1 MLTIRLSRVGKKKA
15 PLFRVIVQPKTRD
28 PWAKSI
34 AILGHYNPRTKAL
47 VVIAEEVKHWLE
59 KGAQCSPTIWNL
71 FLDHKLVEGKKIAK
85 SHISDR
91 KKADMEK
98 DLAEKKVKE
107 EAAQKKAEAAKL
119 AEEEAKKAAA
129 EAAKAEAE
137 AAKEAAKVAAEAEKA
152 AAEAPASAEATE
164 DKSVPAVEEAAPVTE
179 EIAPEAPAAE

>member
-34 AILGHYNPRTKAL
+34 DILGHYNPRTKAL
-47 VVIAEEVKHWLE
+47 VVVAEQVKQWLD
-59 KGAQCSPTIWNL
+59 KGAQCSPTVWNL

-91 KKADMEK
+91 KKATMEK
-98 DLAEKKVKE
+98 ELADKKAKE
-107 EAAQKKAEAAKL
+107 DAAKAKAEAAKL

-137 AAKEAAKVAAEAEKA
+137 AAKEAAKA
-152 AAEAPASAEATE
+152 AAEAPAPAAEEAT
-164 DKSVPAVEEAAPVTE
+164 PV
-179 EIAPEAPAAE
+179 AEAPAAE

>member
-34 AILGHYNPRTKAL
+34 EILGHYNPRTKAL
-47 VVIAEEVKHWLE
+47 VVAADQVKHWLE
-59 KGAQCSPTIWNL
+59 KGAQCSPTVWNL
-71 FLDHKLVEGKKIAK
+71 FLDHKFVEGKKIAK

-91 KKADMEK
+91 KKADLEK
-98 DLAEKKVKE
+98 DLADKKAKE
-107 EAAQKKAEAAKL
+107 DAAKAKAEAAKL

-137 AAKEAAKVAAEAEKA
+137 AAKAEAEKP
-152 AAEAPASAEATE
+152 AEAPAPTETPAE
-164 DKSVPAVEEAAPVTE
+164 
-179 EIAPEAPAAE
+179 